1 MSIRWKMTL
10 VYTGLLAVLIVAF
23 GLFLFVEIEQLMI
36 NSMQTALS
44 IRFHLVMHEALRF
57 TNELEAS
64 SSGTRPARLPTLE
77 RFAGPGVFLQIADPN
92 GHVVALSSNAGTNV
106 FPLPAGHVSQERQGR
121 SEIIRLPAAGLVPEA
136 QGTDLTQARFLVQS
150 SLLTD
155 QKGHPLG
162 VLEMAQSLF
171 IIDQVEDQLIDVL
184 AAGVSVAVGL
194 AIGIGVVLAGRLLR
208 PIVQMTQTAQCIGT
222 SHDLSQR
229 IVTSKRTAHDEVGR
243 LAVTFNTMLAR
254 LEAAFVAQQQFV
266 ADASHEL
273 KTPLTAMLGHANII
287 RRHGHHR
294 PDLVEEALGEL
305 IAQAERMQG
314 LIEQLLQLAQ
324 TDTPREISQEM
335 VSLDEIAQEVIAAF
349 TPLIEDKAIHVT
361 MPCQTEGAASVL
373 GEREALKQ
381 VVINLMDN
389 ALKFTNAGGQ
399 VSIAIRQETCDQQQ
413 EAILEVRDSG
423 CGIAPLDLP
432 HIFERWYRVDKARTR
447 ATGGSGLGL
456 SIVQVIIQRHGGKI
470 TVSSELGQGSVFW
483 IRLPSVGET

>member
-10 VYTGLLAVLIVAF
+10 VYTGLLAVLIVTF

-44 IRFHLVMHEALRF
+44 IRFHLVMHEAPRF

-64 SSGTRPARLPTLE
+64 SPGTHPARLPTLE
-77 RFAGPGVFLQIADPN
+77 QFAGPGVFLQITDLK

-106 FPLPAGHVSQERQGR
+106 FPLPAGHVSQGRQGR

-171 IIDQVEDQLIDVL
+171 IIDQVQDQFIDVL
-184 AAGVSVAVGL
+184 AEGVSVAVVL
-194 AIGIGVVLAGRLLR
+194 AIGIGMVLAGRLVR
-208 PIVQMTQTAQCIGT
+208 PIVQMTQTAQCIGA

-229 IVTSKRTAHDEVGR
+229 IVASKRTSHDEVGR

-273 KTPLTAMLGHANII
+273 KTPLTAMLGHANVI
-287 RRHGHHR
+287 RRHRHHR

-305 IAQAERMQG
+305 IAQAERMRR

-324 TDTPREISQEM
+324 TNTPREIDQEI
-335 VSLDEIAQEVIAAF
+335 VDLDEITQEVVAAF
-349 TPLIEDKAIHVT
+349 APLVEDKAIHVT
-361 MPCQTEGAASVL
+361 MTCQAEGTACVL

-381 VVINLMDN
+381 VIINLIDN
-389 ALKFTNAGGQ
+389 ALKFTSAGGQ
-399 VSIAIRQETCDQQQ
+399 MSIATHKETGNQQQ
-413 EAILEVRDSG
+413 EVILEVRDSG
-423 CGIAPLDLP
+423 CGIAPSDLP
-432 HIFERWYRVDKARTR
+432 HTFERWYRVDKARTR

-456 SIVQVIIQRHGGKI
+456 SIVQAIVERHGGTI
-470 TVSSELGQGSVFW
+470 HVSSQPEQGSVFW
-483 IRLPSVGET
+483 IRLPSVGEA

>member
-10 VYTGLLAVLIVAF
+10 VYTGLLAVLIVTF
-23 GLFLFVEIEQLMI
+23 GLFLFFEIEQLMI

-44 IRFHLVMHEALRF
+44 IRFNLVMREAPRF

-64 SSGTRPARLPTLE
+64 SPGTHPARLPTLE
-77 RFAGPGVFLQIADPN
+77 QFAGPGVFLQITDLKD
-92 GHVVALSSNAGTNV
+92 HVVAISSNAGTRA
-106 FPLPAGHVSQERQGR
+106 FPLPMRRASQGGQMY
-121 SEIIRLPAAGLVPEA
+121 SEIIRLPVAGLVPEA
-136 QGTDLTQARFLVQS
+136 QGTDLSRARFLVRS

-171 IIDQVEDQLIDVL
+171 IIDQVQDQLIDVL
-184 AAGVSVAVGL
+184 AGGVSVAVAL
-194 AIGIGVVLAGRLLR
+194 AIGVGMVLAGRLLR

-229 IVTSKRTAHDEVGR
+229 ILTSKRTSHDEVGR

-273 KTPLTAMLGHANII
+273 KTPLTAMLGHANVI
-287 RRHGHHR
+287 RRHGQCR

-305 IAQAERMQG
+305 IAQAERMRR

-324 TDTPREISQEM
+324 TDRLRESDQEI
-335 VSLDEIAQEVIAAF
+335 VDLDEIAQEVVAAF
-349 TPLIEDKAIHVT
+349 TLLLEDKAIHVT
-361 MPCQTEGAASVL
+361 MTCQTEETASVL

-423 CGIAPLDLP
+423 CGIAPSDLP

-456 SIVQVIIQRHGGKI
+456 SIVQAIVQRHGGTI
-470 TVSSELGQGSVFW
+470 HVSSKPGQGSVFW
-483 IRLPSVGET
+483 IRLLSVGKA